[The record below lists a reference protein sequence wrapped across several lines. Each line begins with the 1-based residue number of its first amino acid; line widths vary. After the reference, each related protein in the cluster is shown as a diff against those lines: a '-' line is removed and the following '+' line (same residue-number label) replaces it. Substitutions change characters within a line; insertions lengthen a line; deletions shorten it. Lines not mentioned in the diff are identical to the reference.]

1 MIYKTVDNPEIRV
14 KEKVAVVLLSYN
26 SREYIEQFIPY
37 VLKSTY
43 NDFKLILVDN
53 ASSDDTLDFMKVNYP
68 EIDVL
73 NIDVNKGFT
82 NGFVESLACI
92 KAKYYALLTS
102 DVEVAPNWLEPMVKA
117 MDEDEKL
124 GACQPK
130 IKSFKDRDSF
140 EYAGACGGFMDKWGY
155 MYCRG
160 RIFDSV
166 EKDRGQYESAIDVF
180 WASGAVFLLRA
191 DVYHEVGGFDNDY
204 FAHMEEIDLC
214 WKIHR
219 AGYGIKV
226 IPSSEV
232 FHVGGSVILYG
243 SAEKTF
249 RNYRNNLILMTK
261 HLPTSRLIWLLP
273 WRILLDLVSALQAML
288 AGRKMESTAILNAHG
303 DFLRSFNKWWM
314 KRKEIVSRVPYRK
327 ITGVY
332 NRSIVWQYFIKG
344 KTIFS
349 ALPGRLS
356 KGV

>member
-1 MIYKTVDNPEIRV
+1 MIYKTADKPEIRV

-26 SREYIEQFIPY
+26 SRKYIEQFLPY

-53 ASSDDTLDFMKVNYP
+53 ASTDDTLDFMQRVYP
-68 EIDVL
+68 QIDVL
-73 NIDVNKGFT
+73 TIEINKGFT

-102 DVEVAPNWLEPMVKA
+102 DVEVSPDWLEPMVSA
-117 MDEDEKL
+117 MDADEKL

-130 IKSFKDRDSF
+130 IKAFKDRDSF

-155 MYCRG
+155 MFCRG
-160 RIFDSV
+160 RIFDIV
-166 EKDRGQYESAIDVF
+166 EKDQGQYDTAIDVF

-191 DVYHEVGGFDNDY
+191 NVYHEIGGFDNDY

-219 AGYGIKV
+219 AGYSIKA

-249 RNYRNNLILMTK
+249 RNYRNNLILLTK
-261 HLPTSRLIWLLP
+261 HLPTSRLIWMLP
-273 WRILLDLVSALQAML
+273 WRLLLDLVSALQARL
-288 AGRKMESTAILNAHG
+288 AGRNQESTAILNAHS
-303 DFLRSFNKWWM
+303 DFLRSFGKWWR
-314 KRKEIVSRVPYRK
+314 KRNDIIERIPYRK
-327 ITGVY
+327 IPGVY
-332 NRSIVWQYFIKG
+332 NRSVVWQYFAKG
-344 KTIFS
+344 KNKYS
-349 ALPGRLS
+349 DLPGKLN
-356 KGV
+356 